1 MINLGVKVKTRAQKK
16 SDAKVEK
23 HTTEAYSEPHEIS
36 KMKRFAKIVRA
47 FDAKVEKYTTEV
59 FGTL

>member
-1 MINLGVKVKTRAQKK
+1 MGVKVKTRAQKK

-23 HTTEAYSEPHEIS
+23 HTTEAYSEPYEIS
-36 KMKRFAKIVRA
+36 KMKRFAKTVRA

-59 FGTL
+59 FGIL

>member
-1 MINLGVKVKTRAQKK
+1 MKTRAQKK

-23 HTTEAYSEPHEIS
+23 HTTEAYSEPYEIS
-36 KMKRFAKIVRA
+36 KMKRFAKTVRA

-59 FGTL
+59 FGIL